1 MRVISGSA
9 RRLKLKTIDT
19 METRP
24 TQDRTK
30 ETLFNVLNPFLADC
44 RFLDLFAGSGGIG
57 IEALSRGAES
67 CVFIE
72 QNPKAVEC
80 IEYNLS
86 FTKLDKKG
94 KVYRGDVLSLLH
106 QIDTGEVFHCIFMDP
121 PYNHGLEQQVLT
133 YLSKSRMIDD
143 DTLIVVEASLE
154 TDFSYLTSLGLKDY
168 KRKLYKTNQHVFI
181 QREI

>member
-9 RRLKLKTIDT
+9 RSLNLKTLDT
-19 METRP
+19 LETRP

-57 IEALSRGAES
+57 IEALSRGAQS
-67 CVFIE
+67 GIFVE
-72 QNPKAVEC
+72 QNPKAIEC
-80 IEYNLS
+80 IEHNLS
-86 FTKLDKKG
+86 FTKLDKKA
-94 KVYRGDVLSLLH
+94 KVYRGDVLSVLH
-106 QIDTGEVFHCIFMDP
+106 QLDKGVPFDCIFMDP
-121 PYNHGLEQQVLT
+121 PYNKGLEKQVLT
-133 YLSKSRMIDD
+133 LLSTSSMIDD

-154 TDFSYLTSLGLKDY
+154 TDFSYLSDLGLKDY
-168 KRKLYKTNQHVFI
+168 KRKQYKTNQHVFI